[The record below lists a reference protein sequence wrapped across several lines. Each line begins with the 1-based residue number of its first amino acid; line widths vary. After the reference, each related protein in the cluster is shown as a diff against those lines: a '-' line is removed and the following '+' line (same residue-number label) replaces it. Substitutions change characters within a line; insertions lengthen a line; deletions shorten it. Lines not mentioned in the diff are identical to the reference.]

1 MSLNIKMGIFHMIPP
16 LLHLQPDTKTIMR
29 PTTSDPTET
38 DSNGEPELPG
48 AGAGATS
55 FAPSDDAVGALA
67 DVDGC
72 IPGAPAGVRD
82 IAQLVVEGA
91 ETLQRAGKVMA
102 LVTFRVTP
110 REALLL

>member
-55 FAPSDDAVGALA
+55 FAPSDNAVGALA

-82 IAQLVVEGA
+82 IAQLVGGA
-91 ETLQRAGKVMA
+91 ETLQRAGKLMA